1 MSNISV
7 FIFVATAILLIVG
20 LQGAIEA
27 ASVLLWF
34 GIFLFILAGAL
45 SVRQDQDTGRD
56 YFYGM
61 ILYFVIVTVVF
72 VIIFI
77 ILKGQIISQ
86 VQYVFNIDISQYFN
100 LQNYIQH

>member
-45 SVRQDQDTGRD
+45 SVRPGQDTGYD